1 MLETL
6 GGHTFWMALVFFIAY
21 TLIVVEQYT
30 HMNKS
35 AVAILAAIL
44 CWILQFYSSGISYQ
58 VNVELLNH
66 HIADASQIIFFL
78 LGALAVVETIA
89 VHNGFKVL
97 TDFIDIRSK
106 KTFFWVCGILTF
118 FLSAILDNLTTT
130 IVMIT
135 FIRRFITDREQR
147 LLTGGMV
154 VIAANAGGAWTPIG
168 DVTTTMLWIGGQ
180 VSALPLMYTLLL
192 PSLACFAVS
201 TWYISRHFEGSF
213 ETSATNTESEKD
225 EVAPLGRVIFY
236 LGLASLVFVPIFRYF
251 TGLPPFMG
259 ILFGLSIMWL
269 VTDLGH
275 RNTSRQD
282 LSMLNTLSRIDFS
295 VLFFFLGILLCV
307 SALDTAG
314 LLSRLAHGFD
324 AIFPSLDII
333 AIVIGIVSAIVDN
346 VPLVAASMGMYD
358 FSRVP
363 ADAPF
368 WHLVAY
374 CAGTGGSLLIIGSAA
389 GVAFMSLEKVH
400 FMWFLKKISF
410 AALLGYAAGVAVF
423 LMFFG

>member
-1 MLETL
+1 M
-6 GGHTFWMALVFFIAY
+6 V
-21 TLIVVEQYT
+21 
-30 HMNKS
+30 
-35 AVAILAAIL
+35 
-44 CWILQFYSSGISYQ
+44 
-58 VNVELLNH
+58 
-66 HIADASQIIFFL
+66 
-78 LGALAVVETIA
+78 
-89 VHNGFKVL
+89 
-97 TDFIDIRSK
+97 
-106 KTFFWVCGILTF
+106 
-118 FLSAILDNLTTT
+118 
-130 IVMIT
+130 T
-135 FIRRFITDREQR
+135 FIRRFITDREER

-180 VSALPLMYTLLL
+180 VSAVPLMYTLLL

-201 TWYISRHFEGSF
+201 TWYISRQFNGNFDPPAQIEGRD
-213 ETSATNTESEKD
+213 D
-225 EVAPLGRVIFY
+225 EVAPMGRTIFY
-236 LGLASLVFVPIFRYF
+236 LGLASLIFVPIFRYF

-275 RNTSRQD
+275 RNTKRED
-282 LSMLNTLSRIDFS
+282 LSMFHTLSRIDFS

-307 SALDTAG
+307 SALDAAG
-314 LLSRLAHGFD
+314 LLTRLAHGFD

-333 AIVIGIVSAIVDN
+333 AIVIGVVSAIVDN

-363 ADAPF
+363 ADDPF

-389 GVAFMSLEKVH
+389 GVAFMSLEKVN

-410 AALLGYAAGVAVF
+410 AALLGYIAGIAVF
-423 LMFFG
+423 QMI

>member
-1 MLETL
+1 MSELL
-6 GGHTFWMALVFFIAY
+6 GEHTFWMAVVFFIGY
-21 TLIVVEQYT
+21 TLIVLEQYT
-30 HMNKS
+30 HMNKA

-44 CWILQFYSSGISYQ
+44 CWVLQFHASGLSYQ
-58 VNVELLNH
+58 ENVELLNH

-106 KTFFWVCGILTF
+106 KTFFWICGILTF
-118 FLSAILDNLTTT
+118 FLSAVLDNLTTT
-130 IVMIT
+130 IVMVT
-135 FIRRFITDREQR
+135 FVRRFITDREER

-180 VSALPLMYTLLL
+180 VSAVPLMYTLLV

-201 TWYISRHFEGSF
+201 TWYISRQFHGNFDPPAENEGGG
-213 ETSATNTESEKD
+213 SA
-225 EVAPLGRVIFY
+225 EVAPLGRTIFY

-259 ILFGLSIMWL
+259 ILLGLSTMWL

-275 RNTSRQD
+275 RKTSRED
-282 LSMLNTLSRIDFS
+282 LSMLNTLSGIDFS
-295 VLFFFLGILLCV
+295 VIFFFLGILLCV
-307 SALDTAG
+307 SALDAAG
-314 LLSRLAHGFD
+314 LLTKLAQGFD
-324 AIFPSLDII
+324 AIFPSLDVI
-333 AIVIGIVSAIVDN
+333 AIVIGVVSAIVDN

-363 ADAPF
+363 ADASF

-400 FMWFLKKISF
+400 FMWFLRKISF
-410 AALLGYAAGVAVF
+410 AALLGYVAGIGVF
-423 LMFFG
+423 MLF